1 MPYGG
6 MWDMTWEQLPV
17 QEQYA
22 ELKKR
27 RTYLKRGDLQRLQ
40 LAKMQDFK
48 RCSGYKGHHECVDE
62 YPDHM
67 VPVSEFCSDRCSKDK
82 LHHLCH
88 KCMRYRNKIHSHTR
102 IKHPLTGENKDDWK
116 RRMAIS
122 AGGVIGTPEW
132 KSYLEKADAEWG
144 EEVKGHLLNTAP
156 AQEVIAFIEST
167 KSEFGQSKP
176 MTKRTTTKVEGET
189 VPEGW
194 VYIVRNPDVPHIL
207 KIGKTFPDGIPDIM
221 SSARRFGRA
230 ELINKYWFEEALKS
244 EKLVHEELKPYN
256 LRVLGYT
263 DCGKELFKCGVDDAV
278 SAVNEVKK
286 NWQYQKTSGGLIKN
300 TPIGLQHSLA

>member
-1 MPYGG
+1 MSTHNYIQFNTSRPRH
-6 MWDMTWEQLPV
+6 PV
-17 QEQYA
+17 
-22 ELKKR
+22 
-27 RTYLKRGDLQRLQ
+27 TGV
-40 LAKMQDFK
+40 AKM
-48 RCSGYKGHHECVDE
+48 
-62 YPDHM
+62 
-67 VPVSEFCSDRCSKDK
+67 
-82 LHHLCH
+82 
-88 KCMRYRNKIHSHTR
+88 N
-102 IKHPLTGENKDDWK
+102 WK
-116 RRMAIS
+116 RQTAKNI
-122 AGGVIGTPEW
+122 GGTPNEPGW
-132 KSYLEKADAEWG
+132 QSYLDEAESLWNT
-144 EEVKGHLLNTAP
+144 EIKNHLLNTAP
-156 AQEVIAFIEST
+156 AQEVIAFIESI

-244 EKLVHEELKPYN
+244 EKLVHEELRPYN

-263 DCGKELFKCGVDDAV
+263 DCGKELFKCGIDTAV
-278 SAVNEVKK
+278 SAINGVKK

-300 TPIGLQHSLA
+300 TPIGLQHSLV

>member
-1 MPYGG
+1 MSEFKWCGG
-6 MWDMTWEQLPV
+6 FRGVWACEKDHPDHWVPKSEFHKHGDGLQGMCKACMSTHNYIQFNTSRPRHPV
-17 QEQYA
+17 
-22 ELKKR
+22 
-27 RTYLKRGDLQRLQ
+27 TGV
-40 LAKMQDFK
+40 AKM
-48 RCSGYKGHHECVDE
+48 
-62 YPDHM
+62 
-67 VPVSEFCSDRCSKDK
+67 
-82 LHHLCH
+82 
-88 KCMRYRNKIHSHTR
+88 N
-102 IKHPLTGENKDDWK
+102 WK
-116 RRMAIS
+116 RQTAKNI
-122 AGGVIGTPEW
+122 GGTPNEPGW
-132 KSYLEKADAEWG
+132 QSYLDEAESLWNT
-144 EEVKGHLLNTAP
+144 EIKNHLLNTAP
-156 AQEVIAFIEST
+156 AQEVIAFIESI

-244 EKLVHEELKPYN
+244 EKLVHEELRPYN

-263 DCGKELFKCGVDDAV
+263 DCGKELFKCGIDTAV
-278 SAVNEVKK
+278 SAINGVKK

-300 TPIGLQHSLA
+300 TPIGLQHSLV